1 MEFVTQNGIEVNIIT
16 APTRSVMRLKREV
29 IKHLKNK
36 GFIDKIQGGNLTSI
50 QLTDV
55 LDLLIDIDTSEEF
68 EKAVFEC
75 LKVCIYDTQNKKLR
89 ISEQLFDD
97 IPEARN
103 DYYEIISKC
112 CEENLR
118 PFFKSLFSAFKTQL
132 EEITLEED
140 LQSE

>member
-1 MEFVTQNGIEVNIIT
+1 MECITQNGIGINIVT

-29 IKHLKNK
+29 FKHLKCK
-36 GFIDKIQGGNLTSI
+36 GFIDKIQVGNLSGI

-75 LKVCIYDTQNKKLR
+75 LKVCIYDTDGKKLR

-97 IPEARN
+97 VPEARD

-118 PFFKSLFSAFKTQL
+118 PFFKSLFSAFKTHL
-132 EEITLEED
+132 EITPEES
-140 LQSE
+140 QS

>member
-55 LDLLIDIDTSEEF
+55 LDLFIDIDTSEEF

-75 LKVCIYDTQNKKLR
+75 LKVCIYDTQGKKLR

-97 IPEARN
+97 IPEARD

-118 PFFKSLFSAFKTQL
+118 PFFKSLFSAFKMHL
-132 EEITLEED
+132 ETIPVES
-140 LQSE
+140 QS